1 MDIWVIWEYSASI
14 TVIGLLIW
22 LIKLIFHDKL
32 DARWHYYIWLVLLA
46 RVLVPVRVRPVP
58 TPLSIFREIPLGKW
72 MEMGRIL
79 AQEKGCAE
87 LCGLLGRAY
96 LWGAGLLGA
105 FYLAMW
111 AMLRLQV
118 ALAPKADRAVREYV
132 EGIAA
137 KYGCK
142 GCRDIRV
149 RRSPSPY
156 VCGLVH
162 PVLVIPGPDRP
173 AGRGCRRGGGEA
185 SVPGLPEEQVI
196 LHELLHKRHRDVLVN
211 ILVHGVRV
219 VNWFNPLV
227 WLLTAGVLNDSEAL
241 CDQRVLEH
249 CGGETAR
256 YYGELLIGMGT
267 GRNPVRIGTSNMAG
281 SYRDMKIR
289 IRRIRDFKRVPGKI
303 GVVTLCITLILAV
316 SAIGSAAEEG

>member
-1 MDIWVIWEYSASI
+1 MDIWVIWEYSASV

-46 RVLVPVRVRPVP
+46 RVLVPVHVRPVP
-58 TPLSIFREIPLGKW
+58 TPLSIFQEIPLGKW

-79 AQEKGCAE
+79 AQEKGYGE

-173 AGRGCRRGGGEA
+173 AGRRLSRGCRGSR
-185 SVPGLPEEQVI
+185 SSSMNCCI
-196 LHELLHKRHRDVLVN
+196 R
-211 ILVHGVRV
+211 
-219 VNWFNPLV
+219 
-227 WLLTAGVLNDSEAL
+227 
-241 CDQRVLEH
+241 
-249 CGGETAR
+249 
-256 YYGELLIGMGT
+256 GT
-267 GRNPVRIGTSNMAG
+267 GTCWSISWYTGCG
-281 SYRDMKIR
+281 
-289 IRRIRDFKRVPGKI
+289 
-303 GVVTLCITLILAV
+303 
-316 SAIGSAAEEG
+316 

>member
-1 MDIWVIWEYSASI
+1 
-14 TVIGLLIW
+14 
-22 LIKLIFHDKL
+22 
-32 DARWHYYIWLVLLA
+32 
-46 RVLVPVRVRPVP
+46 
-58 TPLSIFREIPLGKW
+58 

-79 AQEKGCAE
+79 AQEKGYGE

-156 VCGLVH
+156 VGEA
-162 PVLVIPGPDRP
+162 
-173 AGRGCRRGGGEA
+173 AGRRLSRGCRGSR
-185 SVPGLPEEQVI
+185 SSSMNCCI
-196 LHELLHKRHRDVLVN
+196 R
-211 ILVHGVRV
+211 
-219 VNWFNPLV
+219 
-227 WLLTAGVLNDSEAL
+227 
-241 CDQRVLEH
+241 
-249 CGGETAR
+249 
-256 YYGELLIGMGT
+256 GT
-267 GRNPVRIGTSNMAG
+267 GTCWSISWYTGCG
-281 SYRDMKIR
+281 W
-289 IRRIRDFKRVPGKI
+289 
-303 GVVTLCITLILAV
+303 
-316 SAIGSAAEEG
+316 